1 MFGKKKCKILKE
13 IRKKI
18 AEENDIPYVTRECTY
33 KGECSGT
40 CPRCE
45 QELRELE
52 RQLELRSRM
61 GKAVAVSAVAA
72 GIALNMSGCVE
83 PKIDD
88 SIAGLVQ
95 NTESVM
101 TLEGEAALEPLEG
114 DVAYDPLGEEE
125 AAEEAEPSDAT
136 VP

>member
-18 AEENDIPYVTRECTY
+18 SEENDIPYVTSECTH

-72 GIALNMSGCVE
+72 GIAMNMSGCVE

-88 SIAGLVQ
+88 SIDGFAQ

-101 TLEGEAALEPLEG
+101 TLEGEAVLEPLEG
-114 DVAYDPLGEEE
+114 DVAYDPSGEEE
-125 AAEEAEPSDAT
+125 AAEEAEPSGGSA
-136 VP
+136 P

>member
-18 AEENDIPYVTRECTY
+18 SEENDIPYVTSECTH

-52 RQLELRSRM
+52 RQLELRRRM

-95 NTESVM
+95 NTQSVM

>member
-18 AEENDIPYVTRECTY
+18 AEENDIPYVTSECTH

-72 GIALNMSGCVE
+72 GIAMNMSGCVE

-88 SIAGLVQ
+88 SIDGFAQ

-101 TLEGEAALEPLEG
+101 TLEGEAVLEPLEG
-114 DVAYDPLGEEE
+114 DVAYDPSGEEE
-125 AAEEAEPSDAT
+125 AAEEAEPSGGSA
-136 VP
+136 P

>member
-18 AEENDIPYVTRECTY
+18 AEENDIPYVTSECTH

-52 RQLELRSRM
+52 RQLELRRRM

-95 NTESVM
+95 NTQSVM

-125 AAEEAEPSDAT
+125 AAEEAEPSGGSA
-136 VP
+136 P

>member
-18 AEENDIPYVTRECTY
+18 AEENDIPYVTSECTH

-52 RQLELRSRM
+52 RQLELRRRM

-95 NTESVM
+95 NTQSVM

>member
-1 MFGKKKCKILKE
+1 MFGKKNCQILKE

-18 AEENDIPYVTRECTY
+18 AEENDIPYVTSECTH

-52 RQLELRSRM
+52 RQLELRRRM

-95 NTESVM
+95 NTQSVM

>member
-18 AEENDIPYVTRECTY
+18 AEENDIPSVTSECTH

-52 RQLELRSRM
+52 RQLELRRRM

-95 NTESVM
+95 NTQSVM

>member
-18 AEENDIPYVTRECTY
+18 SEENDIPYVTSECTH

-52 RQLELRSRM
+52 RQLELRRRM

-125 AAEEAEPSDAT
+125 AAEEAEPSGGSA
-136 VP
+136 P

>member
-52 RQLELRSRM
+52 RQLELRRRM

-95 NTESVM
+95 NTQSVM

>member
-18 AEENDIPYVTRECTY
+18 AEENDIPYVTSECTH

-52 RQLELRSRM
+52 RQLELRRRM

>member
-18 AEENDIPYVTRECTY
+18 SEENDIPYVTSECTH

-52 RQLELRSRM
+52 RQLELRRRM

-114 DVAYDPLGEEE
+114 DVAYDPSGEEE
-125 AAEEAEPSDAT
+125 AAEEAEPSGGSA
-136 VP
+136 P

>member
-1 MFGKKKCKILKE
+1 MFGKKKCNILKE

-18 AEENDIPYVTRECTY
+18 AEENDIPYVTRECTH

>member
-18 AEENDIPYVTRECTY
+18 AEENDIPYVTSECTH

-52 RQLELRSRM
+52 WQLELRRRM

-95 NTESVM
+95 NTQSVM

>member
-18 AEENDIPYVTRECTY
+18 SEENDIPYVTSECTH

-52 RQLELRSRM
+52 RQLELRRRM

-95 NTESVM
+95 NTQSVM
-101 TLEGEAALEPLEG
+101 TPEGEAALEPLEG
-114 DVAYDPLGEEE
+114 DVTYDPSGEEE
-125 AAEEAEPSDAT
+125 AAEEAEPSGGSA
-136 VP
+136 P

>member
-18 AEENDIPYVTRECTY
+18 AEENDIPYVTSECTH

-52 RQLELRSRM
+52 RQLELRRRM

-95 NTESVM
+95 NTQSVM
-101 TLEGEAALEPLEG
+101 TLEGEVALEPLEG
-114 DVAYDPLGEEE
+114 DVAYDPSGEEE